1 MVVKW
6 LSFLLKGGSVAQ
18 NNQDDFR
25 QFPRL
30 PKEVRVEVNELTYPL
45 PTEPGEIVQ
54 SKDISAV
61 GVRFISATSF
71 KPGTILTVNIH
82 LAGWQRHKKN
92 LSVLLDDT
100 ALTKPLS
107 VIAEVVWS
115 KKGDNS
121 SGNEIGIKFKDITE
135 DDFQAI
141 EKALGF

>member
-1 MVVKW
+1 M
-6 LSFLLKGGSVAQ
+6 
-18 NNQDDFR
+18 NQDNQERFR
-25 QFPRL
+25 QFPRFA
-30 PKEVRVEVNELTYPL
+30 KDVVVEVSELTYPL
-45 PTEPGEIVQ
+45 ATEPGEVVR

-61 GVRFISATSF
+61 GICLISPALF

-92 LSVLLDDT
+92 LAVLLDDA

-115 KKGDNS
+115 KEG
-121 SGNEIGIKFKDITE
+121 GRGAENEIGIKFRDIAA

-141 EKALGF
+141 QKILIL

>member
-1 MVVKW
+1 MSQK
-6 LSFLLKGGSVAQ
+6 
-18 NNQDDFR
+18 NQGEFR

-30 PKEVRVEVNELTYPL
+30 PKEVQVEVSELTYPL
-45 PTEPGEIVQ
+45 PTEPGEVVQ

-61 GVRFISATSF
+61 GICFISSTLF
-71 KPGTILTVNIH
+71 KPGTILKVNIH

-92 LSVLLDDT
+92 LSVLLDDA

-115 KKGDNS
+115 KKSGTGK
-121 SGNEIGIKFKDITE
+121 GNEIGIKFRDITD

-141 EKALGF
+141 KKALGF

>member
-1 MVVKW
+1 MSK
-6 LSFLLKGGSVAQ
+6 K
-18 NNQDDFR
+18 NQKEFR
-25 QFPRL
+25 EFPRL
-30 PKEVRVEVNELTYPL
+30 PKEVTVEVSELTYPL

-61 GVRFISATSF
+61 GIRFISSTLF

-92 LSVLLDDT
+92 LSVLLDD
-100 ALTKPLS
+100 ANLTKPLS

-115 KKGDNS
+115 KKVGKGK
-121 SGNEIGIKFKDITE
+121 GNDIGIKFRDIAE

-141 EKALGF
+141 KSALDFS

>member
-1 MVVKW
+1 MSQK
-6 LSFLLKGGSVAQ
+6 
-18 NNQDDFR
+18 NQSEIR
-25 QFPRL
+25 QFPRF
-30 PKEVRVEVNELTYPL
+30 PKEVTVEVSELAYPL

-54 SKDISAV
+54 SKDISAI
-61 GVRFISATSF
+61 GIRFISSTLF

-92 LSVLLDDT
+92 LSVLLDDA

-115 KKGDNS
+115 KKGGK
-121 SGNEIGIKFKDITE
+121 GNDIGIKFRDIAD

-141 EKALGF
+141 KSALGF